1 MASGNKSGMEVNP
14 AMNRVNFYTGA
25 GIDRVS
31 PLRRDADWIANR
43 LASPNARVLPVWRE
57 KNFVSFLDQGGKT
70 PEIAWLNAS
79 DAASLANDVEAFV
92 LLGEK
97 EGIPYFAVDLSHLD
111 EPETAVPHG
120 TFVGLRDVG
129 GALGQSEGAL
139 LSYAKGLFHW
149 HDRNPYCARCGNA
162 TKAIDAGHV
171 RRCTNTVCA
180 TSHFPRTDP
189 AVIMLIHLNDRCV
202 LAHNRRNPLPM
213 YSTLAGFVEPG
224 ESLEEAV
231 AREVLE
237 EVNITVKVRDVH
249 YLASQPWPFPSSLM
263 LGFHATASNTEICC
277 NPEELL
283 DARWFGAKEIMAFKE
298 WDSAVDDEPRL
309 PRRDSIARWLLQSWL
324 DGLDLS

>member
-171 RRCTNTVCA
+171 RSCTNTVCA

-231 AREVLE
+231 AREVHE
-237 EVNITVKVRDVH
+237 EVGIHVDRVRYH
-249 YLASQPWPFPSSLM
+249 SSPPWPFPGNIM
-263 LGFHATASNTEICC
+263 LGFHAEAKSTEIVIEE
-277 NPEELL
+277 EELVE
-283 DARWFGAKEIMAFKE
+283 ARWFERSEIINAAENGLKLSRSE
-298 WDSAVDDEPRL
+298 SISRRLIDDWA
-309 PRRDSIARWLLQSWL
+309 S
-324 DGLDLS
+324 GVVT